1 MPREPIPLIREGGFS
16 EAEKLF
22 ILSYEGK
29 VSEKK
34 YFEDFRKSD
43 FFNDSGL
50 IEVISLKRPAGKGS
64 DPINVKNLLKQAK
77 QEFRFKQSDEFWLII
92 DRDDWETIHNH
103 NFDSLVKDCKSEK
116 NFFLAMSNPCFELW
130 LIMHLKNLTEFTD
143 NEKQEILENRK
154 ISHSKNHIDIVL
166 GNIQGRGYNKRPNPN
181 IFLPRI
187 QYAVNQAKSVDTKDE
202 DYPINL
208 GSHIYKLVEKLLK
221 KQKQPPQSSK

>member
-1 MPREPIPLIREGGFS
+1 MPREPIPLIREGGFL

-50 IEVISLKRPAGKGS
+50 IEIISLKRPDEKGS
-64 DPINVKNLLKQAK
+64 DPISVKDLLKQAK
-77 QEFRFKQSDEFWLII
+77 EEFRFKDSDEFWLII

-103 NFDSLVKDCKSEK
+103 NFDSLVEDCNSEK
-116 NFFLAMSNPCFELW
+116 NFFLAMSNPCFEIW
-130 LIMHLKNLTEFTD
+130 LIMHLKNLNEFTD
-143 NEKQEILENRK
+143 DEKQKILENPK
-154 ISHSKNHIDIVL
+154 VSSSKNHIDKVL
-166 GNIQGRGYNKRPNPN
+166 GAIQGRGYNKRPNPN
-181 IFLPRI
+181 IFLPLTKNAI
-187 QYAVNQAKSVDTKDE
+187 TQARELDSKGE
-202 DYPINL
+202 DYPTNL

-221 KQKQPPQSSK
+221 E

>member
-1 MPREPIPLIREGGFS
+1 MPREPIPLIREGGFL

-50 IEVISLKRPAGKGS
+50 IEIISLKRPKDKGS
-64 DPINVKNLLKQAK
+64 DPISVKELLEQAK
-77 QEFRFKQSDEFWLII
+77 QEFRFKDSDEFWLII

-103 NFDSLVKDCKSEK
+103 NFDSLVEDCNSEE
-116 NFFLAMSNPCFELW
+116 NFFLAMSNPCFEIW
-130 LIMHLKNLTEFTD
+130 LIMHLKNLDEFSAD
-143 NEKQEILENRK
+143 EKQKILENPK
-154 ISHSKNHIDIVL
+154 VSSSKNHIDKVL

-181 IFLPRI
+181 IFLPLTRNAI
-187 QYAVNQAKSVDTKDE
+187 TQAKQLNAKDE
-202 DYPINL
+202 DYPTNL

-221 KQKQPPQSSK
+221 E